1 MWFGNRVANPVSAW
15 WKKQNDTWKKRR
27 PWIIAAVIA
36 VVVIWAWTSNGD
48 KAHAKSATMPG
59 GYASHGRGLLVQA
72 QSKPGKPQPLVVV
85 LHDDS
90 SAVSSQ
96 DFNTA
101 DKVRSGSGLENLGN
115 KRGDRFA
122 VGYGEAV
129 ASTWRVGDSG
139 DEQYVRD
146 IVNYIAQHRSKIDL
160 HRVYLWGIGEG
171 GRMAIDVACSANAV
185 GQPHMFAAVAV
196 LGENPQPAS
205 CPSGMGFQQWNTLK
219 WTSGVSKQMWE
230 FSRGFHT

>member
-1 MWFGNRVANPVSAW
+1 VPNPVSAW
-15 WKKQNDTWKKRR
+15 WKKQSETWAKRR
-27 PWIIAAVIA
+27 RWIIAAVIA
-36 VVVIWAWTSNGD
+36 VIVLWAWASNGG
-48 KAHAKSATMPG
+48 KAHAKPATIPD
-59 GYASHGRGLLVQA
+59 GYASHGRALLVQA
-72 QSKPGKPQPLVVV
+72 QSKPSKALPLVVV

-101 DKVRSGSGLENLGN
+101 DKVRSASGLEKLGN
-115 KRGDRFA
+115 NRDDRFA

-129 ASTWRVGDSG
+129 ASTWRVGDPT

-146 IVNYIAQHRSKIDL
+146 IVSYIAQHRSKIDL

-171 GRMAIDVACSANAV
+171 GRMAIDVACSASAA
-185 GQPHMFAAVAV
+185 GQPQIFAAVAV

-219 WTSGVSKQMWE
+219 WTSSISKQMWD
-230 FSRGFHT
+230 FSRGYHT